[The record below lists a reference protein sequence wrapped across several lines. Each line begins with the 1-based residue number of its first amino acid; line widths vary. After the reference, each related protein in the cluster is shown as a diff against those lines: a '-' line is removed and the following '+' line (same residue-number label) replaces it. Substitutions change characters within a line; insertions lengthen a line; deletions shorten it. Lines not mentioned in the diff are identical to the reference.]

1 MFAAILGA
9 LAPVFTKIAGNLFPD
24 PADELKRIALEQQ
37 LQSQIMTQAAAIEQA
52 AAEVVKTEAASEN
65 WLVAS
70 WRPITMLTF
79 VALIVAK
86 WLGFTA
92 PGVSEAVEIELMNLV
107 QVGLGGYVI
116 GRSAEKIAP
125 SIAAV
130 LKK

>member
-1 MFAAILGA
+1 MFTAILGVLSPILGKVA
-9 LAPVFTKIAGNLFPD
+9 ANLFPD

-37 LQSQIMTQAAAIEQA
+37 LQSQILSQAAAIEQA
-52 AAEVVKTEAASEN
+52 AAEVVKAEAQSEN
-65 WLVAS
+65 WLVSS

-92 PGVSEAVEIELMNLV
+92 PGVSEAIEIELMNLV
-107 QVGLGGYVI
+107 QIGLGGYVI

-125 SIAAV
+125 SIAAA